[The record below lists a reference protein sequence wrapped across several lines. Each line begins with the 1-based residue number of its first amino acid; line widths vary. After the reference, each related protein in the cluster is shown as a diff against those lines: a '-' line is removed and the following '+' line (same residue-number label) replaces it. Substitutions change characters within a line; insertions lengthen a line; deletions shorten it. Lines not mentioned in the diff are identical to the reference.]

1 MPAFFTCVS
10 KKFFVLQN
18 CAAPENELFLR
29 QNVPEKGSNT
39 DVLQALRVHYR
50 GKRAV
55 SQAIYPY
62 RASAYP
68 RCTKGNMPA
77 AAKMSAG
84 CVLVLGGRLSP
95 PSSCGLASPDFC
107 PPAGPAEFFGS
118 KNAPATRITPPC
130 GVSAPK
136 NHIALC
142 TPRVVNNRINIIHLN
157 L

>member
-62 RASAYP
+62 RASAYKQNKNYFSPWKVLFSMQRKEVFRWRPLWLP
-68 RCTKGNMPA
+68 RKNDEA
-77 AAKMSAG
+77 VREK
-84 CVLVLGGRLSP
+84 
-95 PSSCGLASPDFC
+95 SSSSGKASFP
-107 PPAGPAEFFGS
+107 
-118 KNAPATRITPPC
+118 
-130 GVSAPK
+130 
-136 NHIALC
+136 
-142 TPRVVNNRINIIHLN
+142 
-157 L
+157 

>member
-39 DVLQALRVHYR
+39 DVLQALRVRYG

-62 RASAYP
+62 RASAYFYIT
-68 RCTKGNMPA
+68 TKYA
-77 AAKMSAG
+77 AFQS
-84 CVLVLGGRLSP
+84 
-95 PSSCGLASPDFC
+95 F
-107 PPAGPAEFFGS
+107 AGPIPPDSFGKNTGKS
-118 KNAPATRITPPC
+118 KNSEGPPEKRREN
-130 GVSAPK
+130 GF
-136 NHIALC
+136 
-142 TPRVVNNRINIIHLN
+142 
-157 L
+157 

>member
-18 CAAPENELFLR
+18 CVAPENELFLR

-62 RASAYP
+62 RASAYV
-68 RCTKGNMPA
+68 
-77 AAKMSAG
+77 
-84 CVLVLGGRLSP
+84 VLLLWQ
-95 PSSCGLASPDFC
+95 DF
-107 PPAGPAEFFGS
+107 
-118 KNAPATRITPPC
+118 
-130 GVSAPK
+130 
-136 NHIALC
+136 
-142 TPRVVNNRINIIHLN
+142 VVISL
-157 L
+157 